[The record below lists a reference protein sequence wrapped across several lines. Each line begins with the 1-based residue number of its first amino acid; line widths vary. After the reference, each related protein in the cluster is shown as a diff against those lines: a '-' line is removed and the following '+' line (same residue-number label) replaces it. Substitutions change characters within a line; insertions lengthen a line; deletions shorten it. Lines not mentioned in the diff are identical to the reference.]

1 MKNKK
6 RLNQK
11 IQNKKNQRKNR
22 VRKGTDPYTGI
33 KYYGAEYKGRELRK
47 LSDINFTLPKYMKKI
62 PTNPNI
68 EEGYRKNYIEKIKS
82 SSNPLDVEIEEGM
95 NAEGYPFVKMSTPP
109 SNLIADLEIAPPKM
123 TYGVIKLMNEQR
135 LITPNGNQIPYGR
148 SLEDAFFNDK
158 DLNNPIPIRGRMLTN
173 STYWGL
179 VEEDGF
185 TEELLR
191 NPKEMQ
197 KYMFL
202 CVRILFE
209 EEHFIDCPIDFY
221 SELFLSPEVPL
232 KLVS

>member
-82 SSNPLDVEIEEGM
+82 SSNPLDVEMEEGKFSF
-95 NAEGYPFVKMSTPP
+95 NIP
-109 SNLIADLEIAPPKM
+109 D
-123 TYGVIKLMNEQR
+123 
-135 LITPNGNQIPYGR
+135 QIPDH
-148 SLEDAFFNDK
+148 S
-158 DLNNPIPIRGRMLTN
+158 ML
-173 STYWGL
+173 
-179 VEEDGF
+179 F
-185 TEELLR
+185 
-191 NPKEMQ
+191 
-197 KYMFL
+197 
-202 CVRILFE
+202 
-209 EEHFIDCPIDFY
+209 
-221 SELFLSPEVPL
+221 
-232 KLVS
+232 